1 MAVWKMEKLK
11 VFMSRFVFLCFLI
24 FMNLSFAKDIS
35 LEVQALQSDV
45 TTEMN
50 GDQLLTLNGFRQA
63 VTSELE
69 DLKLNSELFWSKL
82 DQKKLKPS
90 EETAF
95 LQTLF
100 ENISIAIAAPLDPN
114 EPKAPGAKQTG
125 NFKAVI
131 NLEKLKTTFLE
142 ITTDLAATR
151 LKSFYLVALID
162 IDDSMTWEDVG
173 VQKPESF
180 KGVILESWNKLIEK
194 EIKGFEK
201 VVVLEKELSIK
212 PDYMNPKSVT
222 LKWTS
227 TFKKVATDSENHSAS
242 YELSAHYVLQ
252 NTKSGLNLLAFDFP
266 VQKRDFDIKNKK
278 TLSSSMASLVYNLLL
293 SQTSKINGIVEANA
307 KTIEQAEVEI
317 KIVSKSGLSEIFQ
330 INSLLQERFKDL
342 KLSSQMKS
350 YSSDGSV
357 LIIRAEGSAEKILDS
372 LSNGGANFPLNEQKV
387 LLFNRADKSF
397 AILPKE
403 KNN

>member
-1 MAVWKMEKLK
+1 
-11 VFMSRFVFLCFLI
+11 MSRFVFLCFLI

-114 EPKAPGAKQTG
+114 EPKAPGAKLTG

>member
-1 MAVWKMEKLK
+1 
-11 VFMSRFVFLCFLI
+11 
-24 FMNLSFAKDIS
+24 
-35 LEVQALQSDV
+35 
-45 TTEMN
+45 
-50 GDQLLTLNGFRQA
+50 
-63 VTSELE
+63 
-69 DLKLNSELFWSKL
+69 
-82 DQKKLKPS
+82 
-90 EETAF
+90 
-95 LQTLF
+95 
-100 ENISIAIAAPLDPN
+100 
-114 EPKAPGAKQTG
+114 
-125 NFKAVI
+125 
-131 NLEKLKTTFLE
+131 
-142 ITTDLAATR
+142 
-151 LKSFYLVALID
+151 VALID

-252 NTKSGLNLLAFDFP
+252 NTKSGLNLLA
-266 VQKRDFDIKNKK
+266 FDIKNKK